1 MRLSRLEAISCL
13 LESESMRMHGYSSQ
27 EIRNMAVTE
36 LFRLVNEIFESI
48 DLDDP
53 YTLEASEMA

>member
-1 MRLSRLEAISCL
+1 
-13 LESESMRMHGYSSQ
+13 MRMHGYSSQ